1 MLICFFVLLYATNFG
16 DTSVLDLLTT
26 RPKFTRPAYHAAA
39 TDIDRYLLPAPDLSS
54 KPTGHWRCCRS
65 MGQTDGRT
73 DGRTFDRIVTP
84 RTACYAGV
92 NKFRSASL
100 TGTWWPFWRRWSA
113 VHEDAELVTLAV
125 SSASVPLGSAPSPGR
140 CPFDGRG
147 LSDDRR
153 DGGSSS
159 GWIAMMVR
167 YLAIGVSGG
176 LAAATSN
183 PPWRPLARISTRK
196 REEHRDES
204 TETFTLATR

>member
-1 MLICFFVLLYATNFG
+1 MPPILVTEVCWASSQPDQNLRGPHVTRQQQISIDICCPRL
-16 DTSVLDLLTT
+16 TSAAN
-26 RPKFTRPAYHAAA
+26 RPAIGAAV
-39 TDIDRYLLPAPDLSS
+39 DRWDRR
-54 KPTGHWRCCRS
+54 K
-65 MGQTDGRT
+65 DGRT
-73 DGRTFDRIVTP
+73 DIRPYCDAA
-84 RTACYAGV
+84 TACYADV

-196 REEHRDES
+196 RRTPRRIHRDVYAS
-204 TETFTLATR
+204 DAINIGWQ